1 MGDAKRITKKRLGGL
16 KLLVDYFYPKELL
29 RLELIQAKEEG
40 KDISG
45 IEANL
50 DDQEALD
57 ALDELQ
63 KREVSQ
69 DFAYDE
75 PNTLE
80 EIKKSRPA
88 QKDLNNKNLSDEF
101 LLDRLEGAWLGRS
114 AGCWLGKPWEAFG
127 MEKGRE
133 GIKAVLKEANRYP
146 MNSYTDFDYSDE
158 FMKKHGLHESLKDY
172 RYASF
177 DGMPEDDDLN
187 YTVIGLDIVKRH
199 GRDFTSVDVA
209 NTWMTQLP
217 VLHTFT
223 AERVAYR
230 NFLNL
235 ISPPESGFYRN
246 PYREWIGAQIRAD
259 FWGYINPGDL
269 ELAAEYAYRDACIS
283 HTKNG
288 IYGEMFVA
296 AAIAAAF
303 VVDSV
308 EEVIEAGLS
317 QIPENCR
324 LAVAIKDFLNFAAE
338 ETDFEKGLDYIWEKY
353 SSYNP
358 VHTINNALIVV
369 AGLVYG
375 KKDFSK
381 TISIAVMGGWDTDCN
396 GATAGS
402 ILGTLLGAKE
412 LPEKW
417 TAPINNTLYTG
428 VQGYNKVKISDLAKE
443 SLKLIQK

>member
-1 MGDAKRITKKRLGGL
+1 M
-16 KLLVDYFYPKELL
+16 L

-40 KDISG
+40 KDTSG

-50 DDQEALD
+50 DGQKALEALD
-57 ALDELQ
+57 QLQ
-63 KREVSQ
+63 QRSVKP
-69 DFAYDE
+69 DFPYDE
-75 PNTLE
+75 PDSLAA
-80 EIKKSRPA
+80 ICKKRPETN
-88 QKDLNNKNLSDEF
+88 KLKKLDLTDEQ
-101 LLDRLEGAWLGRS
+101 LLDRLNGSWLGRA
-114 AGCWLGKPWEAFG
+114 AGCWLGKPWEGFG
-127 MEKGRE
+127 MQKGRQ
-133 GIKAVLKEANRYP
+133 GIKALLQEAKRYP
-146 MNSYTDFDYSDE
+146 MNSYVDFDYSDE
-158 FMKKHGLHESLKDY
+158 FMKKHGLDPSLKDY
-172 RYASF
+172 RYANF

-187 YTVIGLDIVKRH
+187 YTVIGLDIVKKH
-199 GRDFTSVDVA
+199 GHDFTPVNVA
-209 NTWMTQLP
+209 NAWMNQLP
-217 VLHTFT
+217 VSHTFT

-259 FWGYINPGDL
+259 FWGYIAPGNP

-303 VVDSV
+303 ATDSIA
-308 EEVIEAGLS
+308 EVIEAGLG
-317 QIPENCR
+317 QIPKNCR
-324 LAVAIKDFLNFAAE
+324 LAAAVCDLLNYAQQ
-338 ETDFEKGLDYIWEKY
+338 ETDFEKGLDFIWQKY
-353 SSYNP
+353 GSYNP

-375 KKDFSK
+375 QKDFSK

-402 ILGTLLGAKE
+402 ILGTMLGANK
-412 LPEKW
+412 LPAKW
-417 TAPINNTLYTG
+417 TDPINNTLYTG
-428 VQGYNKVKISDLAKE
+428 VQGYNKVKISDLAKQTFN
-443 SLKLIQK
+443 LAQK

>member
-1 MGDAKRITKKRLGGL
+1 MLI
-16 KLLVDYFYPKELL
+16 DYFFSKEML

-40 KDISG
+40 KDTSG
-45 IEANL
+45 IEENL
-50 DDQEALD
+50 DGEKALA

-63 KREVSQ
+63 KRTLKPDYPYV
-69 DFAYDE
+69 E
-75 PNTLE
+75 PDSLGAILKERRQT
-80 EIKKSRPA
+80 KKL
-88 QKDLNNKNLSDEF
+88 KGFNLNDDQ
-101 LLDRLEGAWLGRS
+101 LLDRLNGSWLGRA
-114 AGCWLGKPWEAFG
+114 AGCWLGKPWEGFG
-127 MEKGRE
+127 MQKGRQ
-133 GIKAVLKEANRYP
+133 GIKALLQEANRYP
-146 MNSYTDFDYSDE
+146 MNSYIDFDYDDD
-158 FMKKHGLHESLKDY
+158 FMQRHGLDPSLKNYHY
-172 RYASF
+172 REF

-199 GRDFTSVDVA
+199 GHDFTSDNVA
-209 NTWMTQLP
+209 NTWMYQLP
-217 VLHTFT
+217 VLHTYT

-259 FWGYINPGDL
+259 FWGYIAPGNP

-303 VVDSV
+303 VTDSL
-308 EEVIEAGLS
+308 EEIIEAGLG
-317 QIPENCR
+317 QIPKNCR
-324 LAVAIKDFLNFAAE
+324 LAAAIHDLLNYAQQ
-338 ETDFEKGLDYIWEKY
+338 ETDFEKGLDFIWQKY
-353 SSYNP
+353 GSYNP

-369 AGLVYG
+369 AGLIYG
-375 KKDFSK
+375 QKDFSK

-402 ILGTLLGAKE
+402 ILGTMLGANKIPAKWKE
-412 LPEKW
+412 
-417 TAPINNTLYTG
+417 PINDTLHTG

-443 SLKLIQK
+443 TFKLIKK